1 MGYKPFSRK
10 QLEVLTWWHRQSRH
24 HGRDAVI
31 CDGAVRSGKTLCLS
45 LSFVAWAMSA
55 FDGADFALCGKTV
68 TSLSRNLVAPLL
80 PLLQEAGL
88 ACRYLV
94 SKGRLEV
101 SCMGRQNRF
110 HLFGGRDE
118 SSAALIQGITLS
130 GVLLDEVALMPR
142 SFVEQALARCSVAGS
157 RFWFSCNPEHPL
169 HWFYQEWVLK
179 PLEKRILH
187 LHFTMA
193 DNNSLSADTK
203 LRYERLY
210 SGVFY
215 DRYIRG
221 LWVVAEGIIYRQFAE
236 NKATYVRKL
245 QKDDLRDVMY
255 VSIGVDFGGSQ
266 SLTTFVATA
275 LHTAF
280 NKVTVIAD
288 HHIQLALVYRYILSP
303 YVIVHLHLKTPL

>member
-142 SFVEQALARCSVAGS
+142 SFVEQARWRGPGFGFPATRSTPSTGSTRSGSGRRKKKTRCTSTLPW
-157 RFWFSCNPEHPL
+157 R
-169 HWFYQEWVLK
+169 
-179 PLEKRILH
+179 
-187 LHFTMA
+187 
-193 DNNSLSADTK
+193 
-203 LRYERLY
+203 
-210 SGVFY
+210 
-215 DRYIRG
+215 
-221 LWVVAEGIIYRQFAE
+221 
-236 NKATYVRKL
+236 
-245 QKDDLRDVMY
+245 
-255 VSIGVDFGGSQ
+255 
-266 SLTTFVATA
+266 TTPA
-275 LHTAF
+275 
-280 NKVTVIAD
+280 
-288 HHIQLALVYRYILSP
+288 
-303 YVIVHLHLKTPL
+303 